1 MVNVSAALTL
11 PMTATER
18 PRLYL
23 AGDLGKSACKF
34 LYWSDSLEFK
44 PLWLGSDIVEGVS
57 DAALQKF
64 DAAGDLAEAAW
75 MRVGDQHILVGNS
88 ATGYGSSFAAD
99 KANSAAYQIAAALGL
114 AAIAL
119 DASQYQAVVWLT
131 IPLNEFR
138 YKAEIAAKLSMM
150 GEGFVFCDRAQ
161 QFTVEPSFYP
171 EGTGLYLLHKQNREQ
186 LSGSPYTRR
195 VIVLML
201 GHRNL
206 SMLVFEQGKLNAS
219 LSQTSDTLGFWGNF
233 RADAS
238 KVGVREADFPSLLAA
253 VTSGVARQLSPVA
266 NGFKDFAVPL
276 ESVKQGMMQRFDT
289 FCQDHVLKLLLD
301 GTPTDVVLGGGVAHV
316 LREPLR
322 DHFATLDVVDNLY
335 FMDGT
340 GERLLTLAA
349 QTRNAYGNLARPMR
363 FADVY
368 GLAQALAGKS
378 KRGR

>member
-1 MVNVSAALTL
+1 MVNVSAAPTL
-11 PMTATER
+11 SMTGTER
-18 PRLYL
+18 PKLYL

-34 LYWSDSLEFK
+34 LYWSDSIEFH

-57 DAALQKF
+57 DAALRKF

-75 MRVGDQHILVGNS
+75 MRVGERNILVGNS

-99 KANSAAYQIAAALGL
+99 KANIAAYQIAAALGL

-119 DASQYQAVVWLT
+119 EASQYHAVVWLT

-138 YKAEIAAKLSMM
+138 YKAEIDAKLRMI
-150 GEGFVFCDRAQ
+150 GEAFVFCDRSQ
-161 QFTVEPSFYP
+161 QFTLAPSFYP
-171 EGTGLYLLHKQNREQ
+171 EGTGLYLLHKKNREQ
-186 LSGSPYTRR
+186 LTGNSYTRR
-195 VIVLML
+195 VIVLMM

-206 SMLVFEQGKLNAS
+206 STLVFENGKLNAS

-238 KVGVREADFPSLLAA
+238 TVGVREADFPSLLAA
-253 VTSGVARQLSPVA
+253 VTSGEARQLSPVA
-266 NGFKDFAVPL
+266 GGFKDFTLPV
-276 ESVKQGMMQRFDT
+276 ESVKQGILQRFEP

-316 LREPLR
+316 MREPLR
-322 DHFATLDVVDNLY
+322 DYFANLGVTDNLY

-340 GERLLTLAA
+340 GGRLLTLAA
-349 QTRNAYGNLARPMR
+349 QTRNAYGDLARPMR

-368 GLAQALAGKS
+368 GLAQALTGQIN
-378 KRGR
+378 RGR